1 MKDYTLYNNDAF
13 VVGILQTA
21 IQEEDD
27 IEIARIALLLPLLF
41 DDKIVAKVC
50 NIQVSYTIENLVMTN
65 KVPLANYNDRYIS
78 VLPMLYRAIAMML
91 DVNAISMKGGKLVRR
106 NMDVLSRMIPES
118 NSSRMNSMCVTT
130 RSLMKMT
137 CSKDISKLY
146 KMLNIEL

>member
-91 DVNAISMKGGKLVRR
+91 DVNAISMKSGKLVRR
-106 NMDVLSRMIPES
+106 NMEILSRMIPES
-118 NSSRMNSMCVTT
+118 NSCRMNSMCVAT

-137 CSKDISKLY
+137 YSKDISKLY

>member
-27 IEIARIALLLPLLF
+27 IEITRIALLLPLLF

-91 DVNAISMKGGKLVRR
+91 DVNAISMKSGKLVRR
-106 NMDVLSRMIPES
+106 NMEILSRMIPES
-118 NSSRMNSMCVTT
+118 NSCRMNSMCVAT

-137 CSKDISKLY
+137 YSKDISKLY

>member
-41 DDKIVAKVC
+41 DDKIVAKVS

-118 NSSRMNSMCVTT
+118 NSSRMNSMCVAT